1 MPGRKLR
8 FRQRNSDSFLLT
20 ESPSFFPFLLRL
32 ASNGYITFA
41 SKHID
46 ELIGFSQKEIIHTF
60 FQEYCNSKE
69 YNYFLQKLGEALA
82 KDEDYFEVD
91 LHLFGK
97 NGLNILVHIAV
108 AVLESYESDEQ
119 TELVLIINRTDVK
132 PFLDAET
139 PTRYENVAKHLFDGV
154 ITICE
159 QKIVYADRASEDL
172 FEAGS
177 KEHIVGQPISTFLC
191 DGYIDLSKYEMEEQS
206 MEPLEVAWK
215 TARGNTIYSEVYVVP
230 TTYSGKKAF
239 ELLIKN
245 ITEKRK
251 TEKSLIEAEKLS
263 IAGQLAAGIAHEIRN
278 PITAL
283 KGFLQLMKLDLQ
295 TKSDYWDIME
305 SELER
310 IETISN
316 ELLYLAK
323 PCAAKLMPIELKR
336 LILEVCLLLESQANL
351 HNIIIVKR
359 IPKEDVIIFGNEA
372 QIKQVFVNI
381 IKNAIEVMANGGKI
395 TINVEK
401 QEESVNVS
409 IIDEGCGIPKD
420 NLKKIGNPFFTTKK
434 DGTGLGLM
442 VTYNIIRNH
451 QGTIS
456 VVSEVDVGTTF
467 TITLPLLNFA
477 QNIKGKGVE

>member
-1 MPGRKLR
+1 MPSRKLR

-20 ESPSFFPFLLRL
+20 QSPSFFPFLLRL
-32 ASNGYITFA
+32 TSNGFITFA

-46 ELIGFSQKEIIHTF
+46 KLIGFSQKELIHTF
-60 FQEYCNSKE
+60 FQEYCNSRE
-69 YNYFLQKLGEALA
+69 YNCFLQKLEETLA
-82 KDEDYFEVD
+82 MDEDYFEID
-91 LHLFGK
+91 LHLVGK

-108 AVLESYESDEQ
+108 AVLGSYESDEQ
-119 TELVLIINRTDVK
+119 TELVLIINGTDVK
-132 PFLDAET
+132 PEAHT
-139 PTRYENVAKHLFDGV
+139 KYENVAKHLFDGI

-177 KEHIVGQPISTFLC
+177 KDDIVGQPLSTFLC
-191 DGYIDLSKYEMEEQS
+191 DGCIDLSKYEIEEHS
-206 MEPLEVAWK
+206 MKQLEITWK

-230 TTYSGKKAF
+230 TTYLGKKAF

-323 PCAAKLMPIELKR
+323 PCAAKLKPIELKR

-359 IPKEDVIIFGNEA
+359 IPEEDVVIFGNET

-420 NLKKIGNPFFTTKK
+420 HLEKIGNPFFTTKK

-451 QGTIS
+451 RGTIS

-467 TITLPLLNFA
+467 TITLPLFNFA
-477 QNIKGKGVE
+477 QNENDRGVG